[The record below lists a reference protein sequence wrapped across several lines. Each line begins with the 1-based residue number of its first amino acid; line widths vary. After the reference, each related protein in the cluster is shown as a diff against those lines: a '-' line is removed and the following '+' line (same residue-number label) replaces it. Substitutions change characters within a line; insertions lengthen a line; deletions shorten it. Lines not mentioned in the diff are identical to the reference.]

1 MRVVCVYREGRDYSR
16 TVTDWLEDLRRR
28 TGHEIEIINPDKSP
42 DFCEAYEIMEYPTI
56 MALGSSGETAAAWKG
71 LPLPLFD
78 EVTYYINAW
87 YNRLMESVDNAGK
100 KPINK
105 RLTEKRK
112 RTYARMLKSIIC
124 TVLVII
130 IVLIVLQLLGVNVSS
145 MLAGVGI
152 VSIIV
157 GFALQDALKDMIRGL
172 EIISSNYYDIGDLI
186 KFGDNLG
193 IVQSIT
199 LRTTKIQDIN
209 SMNIVSIA
217 NRNIDKVE
225 VDTGYIY
232 ILVPL
237 PYSLKIEKADA
248 VMSEIAKKLAK
259 TELVT
264 TAGYQGLTKID
275 SSSLNYQVV
284 VTCNPTDRLQA
295 RRNSLHTIVE
305 TLEEN
310 KISIPY
316 NQLDIHTK

>member
-1 MRVVCVYREGRDYSR
+1 
-16 TVTDWLEDLRRR
+16 
-28 TGHEIEIINPDKSP
+28 
-42 DFCEAYEIMEYPTI
+42 
-56 MALGSSGETAAAWKG
+56 
-71 LPLPLFD
+71 
-78 EVTYYINAW
+78 
-87 YNRLMESVDNAGK
+87 MESVDNAGK